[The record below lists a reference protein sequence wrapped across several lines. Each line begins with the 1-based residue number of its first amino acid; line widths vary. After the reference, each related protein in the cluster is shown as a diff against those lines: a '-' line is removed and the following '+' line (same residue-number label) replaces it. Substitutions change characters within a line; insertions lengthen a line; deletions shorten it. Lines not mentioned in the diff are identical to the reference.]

1 MRYESDDRDA
11 GLPEELPVWEDID
24 PSHDGLSALGLTPS
38 QIKQIW
44 RRKGDVTVEVPKKD
58 GGTRVCSGPNA
69 TQKMLSMSLLVHLM
83 GVHDSG
89 IRQWSEAAFGF
100 VPGHGNIDMA
110 HAMEG
115 WMREQTGDIT
125 VAYCDLKGAFG
136 AVTVK
141 QVRSVLLRAG
151 LTGQKLELAVRLTT
165 RPDPESG
172 RMVLTTG
179 NPVSPLILN
188 AALLDL
194 DDRLMKLARGRGG
207 YYARYAD
214 DLVISGLGRKGRSL
228 KSQLTQ
234 TIRDAGFTPHP
245 KKQGVTTSCVRK
257 TAPQYI
263 CVEVVGVM
271 VERTAYRRR
280 PDGAY
285 TTQRKVAPRRLRR
298 RIRAMRHRGHTVESR
313 PLMGRVRYA
322 RACRSW
328 SRPKPEFVLETASEQ
343 VASNHRSLLARRQ
356 RRRNSQGHQSG
367 ARH

>member
-1 MRYESDDRDA
+1 MRYERDDRVA
-11 GLPEELPVWEDID
+11 GLSEELPVWEDID
-24 PSHDGLSALGLTPS
+24 PSHDGLRALGLTPS
-38 QIKQIW
+38 QIKMIW
-44 RRKGDVTVEVPKKD
+44 KRKGDVTVEVPKKD

-89 IRQWSEAAFGF
+89 TAMWSEAAFGF

-110 HAMEG
+110 KSVSE
-115 WMREQTGDIT
+115 WMRSQTGDIA

-141 QVRSVLLRAG
+141 QVRSALLRAG

-165 RPDPESG
+165 RPDPETG
-172 RMVLTTG
+172 QMVLTTG

-194 DDRLMKLARGRGG
+194 DDRLMKVAKGRGG
-207 YYARYAD
+207 QFSRYAD
-214 DLVISGLGRKGRSL
+214 DLILTAVGRKGKSL
-228 KSQLTQ
+228 KRQLLQ

-285 TTQRKVAPRRLRR
+285 TTQRMVAPRRLRK
-298 RIRAMRHRGHTVESR
+298 RIRAMRHQGHTVESR

-322 RACRSW
+322 QACRTWSR
-328 SRPKPEFVLETASEQ
+328 SRPKFRLEAASEQ
-343 VASNHRSLLARRQ
+343 VKATHRALLARRQ
-356 RRRNSQGHQSG
+356 RRRESEALASG
-367 ARH
+367 

>member
-1 MRYESDDRDA
+1 MRYESDDRVA
-11 GLPEELPVWEDID
+11 GLSEELPVWDDID

-58 GGTRVCSGPNA
+58 GGIRVCSGPNA
-69 TQKMLSMSLLVHLM
+69 SQKMLSMSLLVHLM

-110 HAMEG
+110 HAMSR
-115 WMREQTGDIT
+115 WMREQGSDLVI
-125 VAYCDLKGAFG
+125 AYCDLKGAFG
-136 AVTVK
+136 AVTIK

-151 LTGQKLELAVRLTT
+151 LTGQKLEMAVRLTT

-194 DDRLMKLARGRGG
+194 DDRLMKVAKGRGG
-207 YYARYAD
+207 LYVRYAD
-214 DLVISGLGRKGRSL
+214 DLVISGIGRKGQSL
-228 KSQLTQ
+228 KRQLLQ

-245 KKQGVTTSCVRK
+245 KKQGVTTSCQKR
-257 TAPQYI
+257 TAPQYV

-298 RIRAMRHRGHTVESR
+298 RIRAMRHQGHTVESR

-322 RACRSW
+322 QACRTW
-328 SRPKPEFVLETASEQ
+328 SRPRPEFVLETASEQ
-343 VASNHRSLLARRQ
+343 VRATHRALLARRQ
-356 RRRNSQGHQSG
+356 RRQETKTLVSD
-367 ARH
+367 